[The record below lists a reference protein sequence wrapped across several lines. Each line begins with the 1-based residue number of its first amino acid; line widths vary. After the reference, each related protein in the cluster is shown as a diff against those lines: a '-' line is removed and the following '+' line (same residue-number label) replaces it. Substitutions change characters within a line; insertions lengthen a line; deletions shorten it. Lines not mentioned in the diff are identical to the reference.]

1 MAEGNNDFSQDG
13 KPALGTALELFNQ
26 HPPIVAAQFEI
37 WYNKWPKAKWVAQG
51 ITIPEIKSNTA
62 DISFAGFSIPII
74 VNTTYGD
81 YELSM
86 DILADEHGLYY
97 EQWRSLV
104 IEYSQDANKGRPI
117 LDADANHQGKHY
129 IVVRL
134 INQPNQSREHCWRIH
149 NFKPTSVGEVEMG
162 QDNDSFVTFPVTGVF
177 THISY
182 TTNAISKNVLGE
194 AVNQGLF
201 NSLKQ
206 EANNR
211 ALMAAAMAKQAAENY
226 PFPPTALAQMDG
238 FGVQPARTLMS
249 SME

>member
-1 MAEGNNDFSQDG
+1 
-13 KPALGTALELFNQ
+13 
-26 HPPIVAAQFEI
+26 
-37 WYNKWPKAKWVAQG
+37 
-51 ITIPEIKSNTA
+51 
-62 DISFAGFSIPII
+62 
-74 VNTTYGD
+74 
-81 YELSM
+81 
-86 DILADEHGLYY
+86 
-97 EQWRSLV
+97 
-104 IEYSQDANKGRPI
+104 
-117 LDADANHQGKHY
+117 
-129 IVVRL
+129 
-134 INQPNQSREHCWRIH
+134 
-149 NFKPTSVGEVEMG
+149 MG